1 MEYTVLIC
9 DDELLERQVLKS
21 IIESSDLPLKV
32 VGEAK
37 NGIEAVQQSE
47 KLKPDILLI
56 DIKMPGMDGITAS
69 AEIKKSCPKCKSI
82 FITAYDEFEYVKR
95 ALQIGAVEY
104 LLKPVRPDEILALL
118 DKIVDLLNQE
128 RQKKLREEKL
138 LESIKQAA
146 GMLKSSIMVSLIMGH
161 VEDKSVLQSRAKLLG
176 IKEFPSSVMV
186 ILPDVAT
193 ANSEAELERYEVFKF
208 MENKYLNDDN
218 VFLFFMGE
226 EIVMGL
232 SSAYGSAAS
241 LAEEIRKMVEESL
254 DITVTIGVG
263 EGNEDLKSLF
273 HDARLAAQL
282 GRFYIGSNNV
292 ITAKMIVDF

>member
-161 VEDKSVLQSRAKLLG
+161 VED
-176 IKEFPSSVMV
+176 
-186 ILPDVAT
+186 
-193 ANSEAELERYEVFKF
+193 
-208 MENKYLNDDN
+208 
-218 VFLFFMGE
+218 
-226 EIVMGL
+226 
-232 SSAYGSAAS
+232 
-241 LAEEIRKMVEESL
+241 
-254 DITVTIGVG
+254 
-263 EGNEDLKSLF
+263 
-273 HDARLAAQL
+273 
-282 GRFYIGSNNV
+282 
-292 ITAKMIVDF
+292 